1 MGLLA
6 ALQFLT
12 VIPVKRS
19 FSAEQIG
26 RSTSYFPVVGII
38 IGVILAVLN
47 YLLGLVLP
55 ASVVNV
61 LLVVSMVLLSG
72 ALHLDGLVDTCDG
85 IAGHRTPEERWRVMH
100 DSRAGGFG
108 VIGAALFLLV
118 KFVSLNSVPQSLMM
132 FTLVA
137 APVISRWTMV
147 YAIFAYPYARPS
159 GLGKMF
165 TKAVSTPGGALATGA
180 AIPLGL
186 GAGYY
191 GLWRPHVNKG
201 PFEREAQALR
211 DAVDYGFLN
220 EDEAAIATTQL
231 RKRYADKHLA
241 GTGYSSKGPGGYYN
255 YGWNQSS

>member
-38 IGVILAVLN
+38 IGLILAVLN

-55 ASVVNV
+55 TSVVNV

-85 IAGHRTPEERWRVMH
+85 IAGHRTPEERWQVMH

-132 FTLVA
+132 FTLVT

-159 GLGKMF
+159 GLGKTFKQATGWWQF
-165 TKAVSTPGGALATGA
+165 TIATLITVALAAGLFKLA
-180 AIPLGL
+180 ALIILFIVWL
-186 GAGYY
+186 IV
-191 GLWRPHVNKG
+191 L
-201 PFEREAQALR
+201 
-211 DAVDYGFLN
+211 
-220 EDEAAIATTQL
+220 AIAFYL
-231 RKRYADKHLA
+231 KRKFVGLTGDTYGAINEVAESGVFIMVSLLAYKHWLL
-241 GTGYSSKGPGGYYN
+241 
-255 YGWNQSS
+255 

>member
-38 IGVILAVLN
+38 IGLILAVLN

-61 LLVVSMVLLSG
+61 LLVASMVLLSG
-72 ALHLDGLVDTCDG
+72 ALHVYGLVDTGDG
-85 IAGHRTPEERWRVMH
+85 IAGHRTPEERWQVMH

-132 FTLVA
+132 FTLVT

-159 GLGKMF
+159 GLGKAFKQATGWWQFLLATLVALAMAAALLKLAGLF
-165 TKAVSTPGGALATGA
+165 ILFAVWLLTTALATYLKRKFAGLTGDTYGA
-180 AIPLGL
+180 ISEVAESGVLIMVSLL
-186 GAGYY
+186 AY
-191 GLWRPHVNKG
+191 
-201 PFEREAQALR
+201 
-211 DAVDYGFLN
+211 
-220 EDEAAIATTQL
+220 
-231 RKRYADKHLA
+231 KHWLL
-241 GTGYSSKGPGGYYN
+241 
-255 YGWNQSS
+255 

>member
-1 MGLLA
+1 MGFLA

-12 VIPVKRS
+12 TIPVKRS

-38 IGVILAVLN
+38 IGAIVAALN
-47 YLLGLVLP
+47 YLLGLILP

-61 LLVVSMVLLSG
+61 LLVVSMVVLSG

-85 IAGHRTPEERWRVMH
+85 IAGHGTPVERWRVMH

-108 VIGAALFLLV
+108 VIGAALLLLV
-118 KFVSLNSVPQSLMM
+118 KFVSLNSVPQSLMI

-159 GLGKMF
+159 GLGKAF
-165 TKAVSTPGGALATGA
+165 KVATGWRQLLLATLVALALAAVLLKWAGLSIFLVVWLLTMALAAYLRRKFAGLTGDTYG
-180 AIPLGL
+180 AISEVAESGVFIMVSL
-186 GAGYY
+186 
-191 GLWRPHVNKG
+191 
-201 PFEREAQALR
+201 
-211 DAVDYGFLN
+211 
-220 EDEAAIATTQL
+220 
-231 RKRYADKHLA
+231 LA
-241 GTGYSSKGPGGYYN
+241 YEH
-255 YGWNQSS
+255 WLL

>member
-1 MGLLA
+1 LGLLA

-38 IGVILAVLN
+38 IGLILAVLN

-61 LLVVSMVLLSG
+61 LLVASMVLLSG

-85 IAGHRTPEERWRVMH
+85 IAGHGTPEERWQVMH

-108 VIGAALFLLV
+108 VIGAALLLLV
-118 KFVSLNSVPQSLMM
+118 KFVSLDSVPQSLTM
-132 FTLVA
+132 FTLVV

-147 YAIFAYPYARPS
+147 YAIFVYPYAQPS
-159 GLGKMF
+159 GLGKVF
-165 TKAVSTPGGALATGA
+165 KQATGGWQFTMA
-180 AIPLGL
+180 TLITVALSVGL
-186 GAGYY
+186 FKLAG
-191 GLWRPHVNKG
+191 LVILFIVWLFV
-201 PFEREAQALR
+201 L
-211 DAVDYGFLN
+211 
-220 EDEAAIATTQL
+220 AIAFYL
-231 RKRYADKHLA
+231 KRKFAGLTGDTYGAINELAESGVFIMVSLLAYKHWLL
-241 GTGYSSKGPGGYYN
+241 
-255 YGWNQSS
+255 

>member
-12 VIPVKRS
+12 VIPVKRG

-38 IGVILAVLN
+38 IGVIVAALN
-47 YLLGLVLP
+47 YLLGLILP
-55 ASVVNV
+55 TSVVNV
-61 LLVVSMVLLSG
+61 LLVVSLVVLSG

-85 IAGHRTPEERWRVMH
+85 IAGHGTPEERWRVMH

-159 GLGKMF
+159 GLGKAF
-165 TKAVSTPGGALATGA
+165 KQATGWWQFLLATLVTLALAA
-180 AIPLGL
+180 ALL
-186 GAGYY
+186 
-191 GLWRPHVNKG
+191 K
-201 PFEREAQALR
+201 
-211 DAVDYGFLN
+211 
-220 EDEAAIATTQL
+220 
-231 RKRYADKHLA
+231 LA
-241 GTGYSSKGPGGYYN
+241 GLFILFAVWLLTAALAAYLKRKFAGLTGDT
-255 YGWNQSS
+255 YGAISEVAESGVLIMVSLLAYKHWLL

>member
-38 IGVILAVLN
+38 IGLILAVLN

-55 ASVVNV
+55 TSVVNV

-85 IAGHRTPEERWRVMH
+85 IAGHRTPEERWQVMH

-108 VIGAALFLLV
+108 IIGAALLLLV

-132 FTLVA
+132 FALVA

-159 GLGKMF
+159 GLGKAF
-165 TKAVSTPGGALATGA
+165 KQATGGWQFAMATLITVALVVGLFKLAGLIILFIVWLFVLATTFYLKRKFAGLTGDIYGA
-180 AIPLGL
+180 I
-186 GAGYY
+186 
-191 GLWRPHVNKG
+191 
-201 PFEREAQALR
+201 
-211 DAVDYGFLN
+211 N
-220 EDEAAIATTQL
+220 EIAESGVFIMVSL
-231 RKRYADKHLA
+231 LAHKHWLL
-241 GTGYSSKGPGGYYN
+241 
-255 YGWNQSS
+255 

>member
-38 IGVILAVLN
+38 IGLILAVLN

-55 ASVVNV
+55 TSVVNV
-61 LLVVSMVLLSG
+61 LLVASMVLLSG

-132 FTLVA
+132 FTLVV

-159 GLGKMF
+159 GLGKAF
-165 TKAVSTPGGALATGA
+165 KQATGWWQFLLATLVTLALAAALLKSAGLFIFFAVWLLTAALAAYLKRKFAGLTGDTYG
-180 AIPLGL
+180 AI
-186 GAGYY
+186 
-191 GLWRPHVNKG
+191 
-201 PFEREAQALR
+201 
-211 DAVDYGFLN
+211 N
-220 EDEAAIATTQL
+220 EVAESGVFIMVSLLA
-231 RKRYADKHLA
+231 YKHWLL
-241 GTGYSSKGPGGYYN
+241 
-255 YGWNQSS
+255 